1 MQKKPTSTQ
10 IAAFR
15 RTVLTHFKKEGRHT
29 LPWRATTDPYAIAV
43 SEIMLQQTQAGR
55 VVEKYTTFLKRFPTV
70 QSLARAQLPA
80 VLALWS
86 GLGYNRRAKFLHQ
99 MAKTVVSELKGK
111 FPRTAEGLEALP
123 GIGPYTARAICAFA
137 YNQPVAFIETN
148 IRTVF
153 IHHFFADA
161 ENISDATLLP
171 IVEAAIDQK
180 NPRQWYAALMDYGSA
195 LKQQGNRVHRK
206 SKHYVRQSAFTGS
219 TRQLRGA
226 IIRSLL
232 NGSKT
237 PTRIIAE
244 TERSAAEVSTILAVL
259 IGEKMIQ
266 KQGRNYALANQ

>member
-1 MQKKPTSTQ
+1 MPKKPTSTQ

-29 LPWRATTDPYAIAV
+29 LPWRATTDPYSITV

-55 VVEKYTTFLKRFPTV
+55 VVEKYRAFLKRFPTV

-99 MAKTVVSELKGK
+99 MAKTIVSELGGK
-111 FPRTAEGLEALP
+111 FPRTADGLEALP

-153 IHHFFADA
+153 IHHFFSDT
-161 ENISDATLLP
+161 EKIPDATLLP
-171 IVEAAIDQK
+171 IVEMVIDRK
-180 NPRQWYAALMDYGSA
+180 NPRQWYAALMDYGSS
-195 LKQQGNRVHRK
+195 LKQQGNK
-206 SKHYVRQSAFTGS
+206 
-219 TRQLRGA
+219 
-226 IIRSLL
+226 
-232 NGSKT
+232 
-237 PTRIIAE
+237 
-244 TERSAAEVSTILAVL
+244 
-259 IGEKMIQ
+259 
-266 KQGRNYALANQ
+266 GRTKNCRTDRNRNQ